1 LYQPGRADSAHV
13 PKIRLIFVLFGCT
26 ITEIQI
32 LNNSEELMSQEPMM
46 EVTSDDKLWAL
57 LAYVLTPL
65 VPIIILLMEDKKNRP
80 FIRAHNAQALAWGLV
95 NVVGGTILS
104 SVLFFCF
111 GLPSILIWAVGV
123 YWGIQAY
130 NGKVVE
136 IPLITNFVKNQ
147 GWA

>member
-1 LYQPGRADSAHV
+1 
-13 PKIRLIFVLFGCT
+13 
-26 ITEIQI
+26 
-32 LNNSEELMSQEPMM
+32 MSQEPMM
-46 EVTSDDKLWAL
+46 EVTNDDKLWAL

-80 FIRAHNAQALAWGLV
+80 FIRAHNIQALIWGIV
-95 NVVGGTILS
+95 NLIGGTILS

-111 GLPSILIWAVGV
+111 GLPSLILWAIGV

-130 NGKVVE
+130 NGKMVE
-136 IPLITNFVKNQ
+136 IPVISNLVRSQ